1 LALLPDGALKFL
13 EIQGLM
19 MSKLT
24 TLPNSA
30 PFAPEHIAALD
41 QVIGAASVVQ
51 RAWLS
56 GFLAGLDAAEG
67 KSEASVPAAAPADRP
82 KLLILYATESGN
94 SEALAGKARQDAAKR
109 GFAAKVLDMAD
120 ASPEQLQNA
129 GTILA
134 IVSTWGDGEPPQ
146 RAAPFY
152 RTLMGENAPSLSG
165 VKFAVLALGDSS
177 YAQFCETGRLVDER
191 FAALGGSRAA
201 ARVDL
206 DLDYEAGAKTWLN
219 ETLEL
224 LAPKDAGS
232 VIHVDFQKPVAATAS
247 KLAPFAA
254 EITAH
259 HKLTSDRADSETVHV
274 ELALAG
280 SGLKYEPGDALAIV
294 PENGAATVAEVLRAV
309 GLDGDT
315 QLAEALKT
323 RYDISTLT
331 AKQMKDFAA
340 VTGDSGLA
348 ALADDAGSR
357 ADFIAGRQMI
367 DLLEQFP
374 HRLDAEKFTALLRPL
389 APRYYSIASSQKLVG
404 DEAHLTIARLAYE
417 SAGRQRL
424 GVASTMVTDH
434 RRTGGNLNVFVRPNP
449 HFRLPKDD
457 AAPIVMIGAGT
468 GLAPYRGYLQEREAS
483 GAKGASWL
491 IFGHRHF
498 LYDFLYQL
506 EIQEWLSSGVLSR
519 LDLASSRDQP
529 EKRYVQHV
537 LWEQRDR
544 LRGQLAEG
552 ATLYLCGDAKR
563 MAHDVD
569 TTLIRILSEGKD
581 ATEGQAALDA
591 LITAGRYKKDVY

>member
-1 LALLPDGALKFL
+1 
-13 EIQGLM
+13 

-67 KSEASVPAAAPADRP
+67 KGEVAIPAAAQADKP

-94 SEALAGKARQDAAKR
+94 SEALAGKTKQDAAKR

-120 ASPEQLQNA
+120 ATVDQLKNA

-152 RTLMGENAPSLSG
+152 RALMGENAPSLEG

-201 ARVDL
+201 DRIEL

-219 ETLEL
+219 ATLEL

-232 VIHVDFQKPVAATAS
+232 VIHVDFQKPLAS
-247 KLAPFAA
+247 ASSKTAPFEA
-254 EITAH
+254 EITAQ

-294 PENGAATVAEVLRAV
+294 PENDAETVADVLRAV
-309 GLDGDT
+309 GLDGD
-315 QLAEALKT
+315 AALT
-323 RYDISTLT
+323 DALTSRYDINTLT
-331 AKQMKDFAA
+331 AKQMKDYA
-340 VTGDSGLA
+340 VITGDTGLA
-348 ALADDAGSR
+348 ALADDAGKR
-357 ADFIAGRQMI
+357 TGFMAGRQMI

-374 HRLDAEKFTALLRPL
+374 HRLEAEKFTALLRPL

-417 SAGRQRL
+417 SAGRARK

-434 RRTGGNLNVFVRPNP
+434 RKMGGSLNVFVRPNP
-449 HFRLPKDD
+449 HFHLPKDD

-468 GLAPYRGYLQEREAS
+468 GVAPYRGFLQEREAT
-483 GAKGASWL
+483 GAKGESWL
-491 IFGHRHF
+491 VFGHRHF

-506 EIQEWLSSGVLSR
+506 EIQEWLASGVLSQ

-544 LRGQLAEG
+544 LRGQIANG
-552 ATLYLCGDAKR
+552 ATLYLCGDAKH

-569 TTLIRILSEGKD
+569 KTLMRILSEGKD
-581 ATEGQAALDA
+581 EKEGQVELDA

>member
-1 LALLPDGALKFL
+1 
-13 EIQGLM
+13 M
-19 MSKLT
+19 
-24 TLPNSA
+24 
-30 PFAPEHIAALD
+30 
-41 QVIGAASVVQ
+41 VQ

-67 KSEASVPAAAPADRP
+67 KGEVAAPAAAAADKP

-94 SEALAGKARQDAAKR
+94 SEALAGKAKQDAAKR
-109 GFAAKVLDMAD
+109 GFAVKVLDMAD
-120 ASPEQLQNA
+120 ASADQLKNA

-152 RTLMGENAPSLSG
+152 RALMGDNAPSLDG

-206 DLDYEAGAKTWLN
+206 DLDYEAPAKTWLN

-232 VIHVDFQKPVAATAS
+232 VIHVDFQKPIAAAAS
-247 KLAPFAA
+247 KLAPFEA

-294 PENGAATVAEVLRAV
+294 PENDAATVADVLRAV
-309 GLDGDT
+309 GLEHDT
-315 QLAEALKT
+315 KLADALQT

-331 AKQMKDFAA
+331 LKQMKDYAA
-340 VTGDSGLA
+340 LTGDNSLA
-348 ALADDAGSR
+348 ALADDAGKRSE
-357 ADFIAGRQMI
+357 FIDGRQMV

-374 HRLDAEKFTALLRPL
+374 HQLDAEKFTSLLRPL

-404 DEAHLTIARLAYE
+404 DEAHLTIARLSYE

-424 GVASTMVTDH
+424 GVASSMVTDH
-434 RRTGGNLNVFVRPNP
+434 RKMGGSVNVFVRPNP

-468 GLAPYRGYLQEREAS
+468 GVAPYRGFLQEREAT
-483 GAKGASWL
+483 GAKGESWL
-491 IFGHRHF
+491 VFGHRHF

-544 LRGQLAEG
+544 LRGKLAEG
-552 ATLYLCGDAKR
+552 GTLYLCGDAKH

-569 TTLIRILSEGKD
+569 ATLIRILSEGKD
-581 ATEGQAALDA
+581 AKEGQVALDA
-591 LITAGRYKKDVY
+591 LVTAGRYKKDVY